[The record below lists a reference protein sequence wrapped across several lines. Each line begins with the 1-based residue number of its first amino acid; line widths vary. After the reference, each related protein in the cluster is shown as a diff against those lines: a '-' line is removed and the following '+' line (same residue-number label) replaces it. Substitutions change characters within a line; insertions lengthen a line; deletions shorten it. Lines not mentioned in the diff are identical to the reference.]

1 MITENIGKLIL
12 ETQKGVKLLKDQL
25 DEFAKNNINDENKK
39 NVQTMYDHLL
49 AQLKKF
55 ESALDSKLDQVYKN
69 VIFSKTSPQ
78 FKLFLKDFK

>member
-1 MITENIGKLIL
+1 MITESIGKLIL
-12 ETQKGVKLLKDQL
+12 ETQKGVKSLKDQL

-55 ESALDSKLDQVYKN
+55 ESTLDSKLDQVYKN
-69 VIFSKTSPQ
+69 VIFI
-78 FKLFLKDFK
+78 

>member
-1 MITENIGKLIL
+1 MITESIGKLIL

-39 NVQTMYDHLL
+39 NVQIMYDHLL

-55 ESALDSKLDQVYKN
+55 ESTLDSKLDQVYKN
-69 VIFSKTSPQ
+69 VIFI
-78 FKLFLKDFK
+78 